1 MDKLKQFVKMDLWV
15 ILLDIVAVNA
25 AYFIALLLRFYVGS
39 KVITGMDIYYEMFAK
54 IAPWYTLAAI
64 AIFVLFR
71 LYGGLWT
78 YAGLNDMNRI
88 LMASLATAAVQI
100 GLSLILAGRM
110 PVSYYTIGAFVQ
122 FLLITVI
129 RFSYRFIMMEKA
141 KIAKKG
147 EPTVPALVVGS
158 GDLGRKVIR
167 HLEENTPY
175 RAAVIVG
182 KDSGRSMDGI
192 PVVALEDIAGQ
203 VKAKSI
209 KAVFVADKDLT
220 KEQREQIR
228 DAAKDLELNDF
239 TGYMSNQSGFLPLTN
254 LLDVMDMPIKV
265 EMDDGQELTFVSAE
279 ECLSSLPGE
288 YDITRV
294 QASKLFLKKHEE
306 DKSWMA
312 EYRNQTGQDVSFF

>member
-1 MDKLKQFVKMDLWV
+1 M
-15 ILLDIVAVNA
+15 LLDIVAVNA
-25 AYFIALLLRFYVGS
+25 AYFMALLLRFYVGS
-39 KVITGMDIYYEMFAK
+39 KVITGMGIYYEMFAK

-110 PVSYYTIGAFVQ
+110 PVSYYMIGAFVQ

-129 RFSYRFIMMEKA
+129 RFTNRFIMMEKA

-147 EPTVPALVVGS
+147 EPTIPALVVGS
-158 GDLGRKVIR
+158 GDLGRKVIH

-175 RAAVIVG
+175 RAVMIAG
-182 KDSGRSMDGI
+182 KESGRSMDGI
-192 PVVALEDIAGQ
+192 PVVALEDVATQ
-203 VKAKSI
+203 LKAKSI

-220 KEQREQIR
+220 KKQREKVR
-228 DAAKDLELNDF
+228 NVAKDLELNDF

-254 LLDVMDMPIKV
+254 LLDVMDMPIQV
-265 EMDDGQELTFVSAE
+265 DIDGKELIFSSAE
-279 ECLSSLPGE
+279 ECLASLPGE

-294 QASKLFLKKHEE
+294 QASKIFLKKREE
-306 DKSWMA
+306 DMSWMA